1 MEVQKRL
8 HGGLETEIETVALR
22 CRHQDRDLVE
32 IKSSAIKSL
41 DLGMEITTLDSGG
54 PRKHVLGLRGVHTGA
69 TWRIPL
75 NRPCAASM
83 RPVFKLIYPLV
94 CNTVVHHDNNT
105 VAFLR

>member
-32 IKSSAIKSL
+32 MKSSAIKSL

-54 PRKHVLGLRGVHTGA
+54 PKEARIRPTWGA
-69 TWRIPL
+69 HWRNLANTAEPSMCGID
-75 NRPCAASM
+75 AACFQINL
-83 RPVFKLIYPLV
+83 PTCL
-94 CNTVVHHDNNT
+94 
-105 VAFLR
+105 